1 MATRC
6 PLCRAPVPSAA
17 THCPR
22 CGARLAALP
31 RRPRVEQIP
40 DSDLPPAER
49 AEARRAGVIATLR
62 GFVVA
67 VVLTGLC
74 GLLAAVVSLTGGS
87 AYAAFGNSTLAAG
100 GLCICAAAFAGGVR
114 ITRWDEFAAMRR
126 RVDRSRQIGGRRVT
140 LISAGLL
147 LILISALTAARH

>member
-17 THCPR
+17 THCLR

-31 RRPRVEQIP
+31 RRPRAERIP
-40 DSDLPPAER
+40 DSQLPPGER
-49 AEARRAGVIATLR
+49 AQARREGLLAGLR
-62 GFVVA
+62 GFVIA
-67 VVLTGLC
+67 TVLTGAC
-74 GLLAAVVSLTGGS
+74 GLLAGVVHLTGGS

-114 ITRWDEFAAMRR
+114 LTRWDEFAAMRR
-126 RVDRSRQIGGRRVT
+126 RVDRTRQIGSRRVM

-147 LILISALTAARH
+147 LILVSALTAARH